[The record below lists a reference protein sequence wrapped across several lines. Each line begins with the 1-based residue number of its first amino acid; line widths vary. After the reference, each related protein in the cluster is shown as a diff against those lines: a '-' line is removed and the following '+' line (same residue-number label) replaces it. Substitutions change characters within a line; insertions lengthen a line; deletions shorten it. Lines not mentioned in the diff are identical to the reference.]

1 MRMHCAICRYPL
13 ESWIND
19 DGHTFVHPE
28 AVIDLDTYEMHVPVP
43 VPSAE
48 IVDPL
53 GLCDLCTSPH
63 ITWAYVF
70 APVTVADIIMDGDW
84 GLCDPCAAAVDSGS
98 VDAVYGRGR
107 IPFVGD
113 VDDAD
118 LEPVLRPLYAALL
131 ETPPQRQPIGQAI
144 AS

>member
-1 MRMHCAICRYPL
+1 MD
-13 ESWIND
+13 D

-28 AVIDLDTYEMHVPVP
+28 AVIDLDTYEMHEPVP

-53 GLCDLCTSPH
+53 SLCDLCLSPH
-63 ITWAYVF
+63 VTWAYVF
-70 APVTVADIIMDGDW
+70 APVLIASTIMDGDW
-84 GLCDPCAAAVDSGS
+84 GLCDVCAAAVDTAS
-98 VDAVYGRGR
+98 VDAVYKRGR

-113 VDDAD
+113 VDDHD

-131 ETPPQRQPIGQAI
+131 ASTPQCRPIGQAI